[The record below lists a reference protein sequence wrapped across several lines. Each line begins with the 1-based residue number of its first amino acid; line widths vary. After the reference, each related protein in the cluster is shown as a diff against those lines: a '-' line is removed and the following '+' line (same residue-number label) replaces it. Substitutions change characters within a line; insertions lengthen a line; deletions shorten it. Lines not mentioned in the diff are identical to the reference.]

1 MGESYEETAAAA
13 REVVIPLHELLELDW
28 DTPDEGSP
36 RAEVRMPVQPNAFG
50 FTANLHGGAIAT
62 MVDVACAM
70 AAARFSGFDPFKESL
85 VTADMHVRYLGR
97 AKTEMVVA
105 RAEVVRKGRQ
115 LIVVECKV
123 ADTDDNLVA
132 TADFSMMIV
141 PLRGPL
147 NPAGTAPVEHGAP
160 EL

>member
-97 AKTEMVVA
+97 AKTDMVVA

-123 ADTDDNLVA
+123 ADSDDNLVA

-147 NPAGTAPVEHGAP
+147 NPAGVAPVEHGAP